1 MHPLDLVV
9 GEVPR
14 MLQKLRR
21 EFVVITMALV
31 GFVLVVALGS
41 TLVSSYV
48 NQSNMVYSALA
59 HGLKED
65 LDFTPH
71 FGDPG
76 DGDNAHGPNWLT
88 LSADVS
94 VDGTIIA
101 KSSYY
106 IDPEVLTKI
115 IAEVLSSTE
124 DSGHDANLHLSWMR
138 AQNDTGWRIS
148 IVDTQSVDSSLARQ
162 TMTDV
167 VIVLVAMATLFLIV
181 WVLSAWIMKP
191 IQKSWDSQRRFVSD
205 ASHELKTPL
214 AVILANTQ
222 ILLDDPQM
230 PRETRTWVES
240 TNDEASHMKALV
252 EDLLTLARTDEAQS
266 DGAKH
271 VLAFDDVDLSE
282 VVDECA
288 IEFDGVAYERGC
300 SIESDIEPNIHIQA
314 DRTQIARAVRTLV
327 DNATKYATKGTAV
340 SVRLKKADKRVV
352 LTVNNAS
359 APMNPD
365 DLEHIFDRFYRSD
378 KARSREETGGFGLG
392 LAICK
397 GIVNAHGGSITAT
410 STAEEGTTFTITL

>member
-1 MHPLDLVV
+1 
-9 GEVPR
+9 

-31 GFVLVVALGS
+31 GLVLVVALGS
-41 TLVSSYV
+41 ALVSSYM
-48 NQSNMVYSALA
+48 NQSSMVYSALT
-59 HGLKED
+59 HGLRED
-65 LDFTPH
+65 LDFTPR
-71 FGDPG
+71 FGDQG
-76 DGDNAHGPNWLT
+76 DGDEPHGPNWLT

-94 VDGTIIA
+94 TDGTIIA

-106 IDPEVLTKI
+106 IDPDVLTQV
-115 IAEVLSSTE
+115 IAEVLSSSE
-124 DSGHDANLHLSWMR
+124 ESGHDANLHLSWMR
-138 AQNDTGWRIS
+138 TQNHTGWRIS
-148 IVDTQSVDSSLARQ
+148 IVDTQSVDAALARQ
-162 TMTDV
+162 TATDV
-167 VIVLVAMATLFLIV
+167 VIVLVAMAVLFAIV

-230 PRETRTWVES
+230 PEETRTWVES

-252 EDLLTLARTDEAQS
+252 EDLLTLARTDEAQA

-271 VLAFDDVDLSE
+271 VLAFEDVDLSE

-300 SIESDIEPNIHIQA
+300 SIESDIEPNIQIQA

-340 SVRLKKADKRVV
+340 SVRLKRADRHVV

-359 APMNPD
+359 APMDPD

-397 GIVNAHGGSITAT
+397 GIVDAHGGSITVA

>member
-1 MHPLDLVV
+1 
-9 GEVPR
+9 

-31 GFVLVVALGS
+31 GLVLVVALGS
-41 TLVSSYV
+41 ALVSSYM
-48 NQSNMVYSALA
+48 NQSSMVYSALT
-59 HGLKED
+59 HGLRED
-65 LDFTPH
+65 LDFTPR
-71 FGDPG
+71 FGDQG
-76 DGDNAHGPNWLT
+76 DGDEPHGPNWLT

-94 VDGTIIA
+94 TDGTIIA

-106 IDPEVLTKI
+106 IDPDVLTQV
-115 IAEVLSSTE
+115 IAEVLSSSE
-124 DSGHDANLHLSWMR
+124 ESGHDANLHLSWMR
-138 AQNDTGWRIS
+138 TQNHTGWRIS
-148 IVDTQSVDSSLARQ
+148 IVDTQSIDAALARQ
-162 TMTDV
+162 TATDV
-167 VIVLVAMATLFLIV
+167 
-181 WVLSAWIMKP
+181 SAWIMKP

-230 PRETRTWVES
+230 PEETRTWVES

-252 EDLLTLARTDEAQS
+252 EDLLTLARTDEAQA

-271 VLAFDDVDLSE
+271 VLAFEDVDLSE

-340 SVRLKKADKRVV
+340 SVRLKRADRHVV

-359 APMNPD
+359 APMDPD

-397 GIVNAHGGSITAT
+397 GIVDAHGGSITAA

>member
-1 MHPLDLVV
+1 
-9 GEVPR
+9 

-31 GFVLVVALGS
+31 GLVLVVALGS
-41 TLVSSYV
+41 ALVSSYM
-48 NQSNMVYSALA
+48 NQSSMVYSALT
-59 HGLKED
+59 HGLRED
-65 LDFTPH
+65 LDFTPR
-71 FGDPG
+71 FGDQG
-76 DGDNAHGPNWLT
+76 DGDEPHGPNWLT

-94 VDGTIIA
+94 TDGTIIA

-106 IDPEVLTKI
+106 IDPGVLTQV
-115 IAEVLSSTE
+115 IAEVLASSE

-138 AQNDTGWRIS
+138 TQNDTGWRIS
-148 IVDTQSVDSSLARQ
+148 IVDTQSVDAALARQ
-162 TMTDV
+162 TATDV
-167 VIVLVAMATLFLIV
+167 VIVLVAMAVLFAIV

-230 PRETRTWVES
+230 PEETRTWVES

-252 EDLLTLARTDEAQS
+252 EDLLTLARTDEAQA

-271 VLAFDDVDLSE
+271 VLAFEDVDLSE

-327 DNATKYATKGTAV
+327 DNATKYATKGTTV
-340 SVRLKKADKRVV
+340 SVRLKRADRHVV

-359 APMNPD
+359 APMDPD

-397 GIVNAHGGSITAT
+397 GIVDAHGGSITAA